1 MSNSDESKELKVCKL
16 KPIRLKDTERPFVPI
31 IFERDFGFIPEAIII
46 EKVPEISNTFIVNAV
61 LTKEEAERLEKEEEL
76 KIKTGIAKKEKT
88 KLK

>member
-16 KPIRLKDTERPFVPI
+16 KPIRLKDVERPFVPI

-46 EKVPEISNTFIVNAV
+46 EKVPEISNTFVVNAV
-61 LTKEEAERLEKEEEL
+61 LTKEEAERLKKEEE
-76 KIKTGIAKKEKT
+76 KNVKGGIAKKEKS